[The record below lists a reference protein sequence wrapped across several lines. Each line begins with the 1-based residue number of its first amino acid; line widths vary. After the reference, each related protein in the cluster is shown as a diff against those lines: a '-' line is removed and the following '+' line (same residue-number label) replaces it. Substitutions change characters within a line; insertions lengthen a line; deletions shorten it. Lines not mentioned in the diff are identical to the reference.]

1 MTAVQRGDSVKDR
14 AAASQ
19 RKIAEERRKI
29 RVEKEDT
36 RKRQLAAYEAKA
48 ALLRYV
54 SLSLSRSLLFA
65 CLNSQLT
72 AALHSET
79 LAIGD
84 KVEASPLIERGN

>member
-1 MTAVQRGDSVKDR
+1 MLRQGTMTAVQRGDSVKDR

-54 SLSLSRSLLFA
+54 SLSLV
-65 CLNSQLT
+65 CLSQLT

>member
-1 MTAVQRGDSVKDR
+1 MLRQGTMTEVQRGDSLKDR

-54 SLSLSRSLLFA
+54 DSLSLSRSLLFA
-65 CLNSQLT
+65 CLN
-72 AALHSET
+72 
-79 LAIGD
+79 
-84 KVEASPLIERGN
+84 

>member
-1 MTAVQRGDSVKDR
+1 MLRQGTMTAVQRGDSVKDR

-65 CLNSQLT
+65 CLN
-72 AALHSET
+72 
-79 LAIGD
+79 
-84 KVEASPLIERGN
+84 